1 VRRSTP
7 AIRRNCFDNVTVCN
21 ILMMFVNLFVMI
33 QHYGETVAEPG
44 VMKLSCYRF
53 LSVVYD
59 LAINLI
65 D

>member
-1 VRRSTP
+1 M
-7 AIRRNCFDNVTVCN
+7 
-21 ILMMFVNLFVMI
+21 LMMFVNLFVMI

-59 LAINLI
+59 LAINF